1 VSFSSVQAKGCNLQ
15 EKTISRPNTLRNMK
29 GKKKPLSQLL
39 SREGD
44 TLEFRCFGSKT
55 TGFWSSKKEMK
66 GSDWPWLSWICL
78 WIPTLEGLAPAVCR
92 EATRQKEKT
101 ITMIILKLKKEK
113 KREMYRRRGSLGES
127 QCHQEGR
134 HGFLDLS
141 WSPPVYHHTLLFIY
155 FKAHISKQK

>member
-1 VSFSSVQAKGCNLQ
+1 
-15 EKTISRPNTLRNMK
+15 
-29 GKKKPLSQLL
+29 
-39 SREGD
+39 
-44 TLEFRCFGSKT
+44 
-55 TGFWSSKKEMK
+55 MK